1 MASSSNVRMQ
11 AEDAITF
18 PEDFEIWEDDIY
30 ERSMWDDDWEEIH
43 NEERVHA
50 RRSYSSVLQ
59 GKDG

>member
-1 MASSSNVRMQ
+1 MQ